1 MKIHKVKIY
10 QEFDAPIAQVWEA
23 FNDHANFGKMMGQNV
38 DRIVDSPDTNNVNG
52 VGSVRLI
59 KLPIAPFE
67 ETIRKSEK
75 PTCIEYQISKG
86 TPLHHHYGSMQFK
99 SISAQKTALDY
110 SIEVGSK
117 IPLVGLLIKIALQK
131 GIGSSLKNYA
141 KRLKK

>member
-1 MKIHKVKIY
+1 MKIHKVQIY
-10 QEFDAPIAQVWEA
+10 QEFDAPITQVWEA

-38 DRIVDSPDTNNVNG
+38 DRIVDSTDADNING

-75 PTCIEYQISKG
+75 PTCIGYQISKG

-99 SISAQKTALDY
+99 SLSAQKTALDY

-131 GIGSSLKNYA
+131 GIGGSLKNYA